1 VRVSEGVSE
10 GVAGSW
16 KKADQ
21 GAPARGGR
29 KQQKQRLHASLHH
42 PITHHPSPIC
52 TPSPHHGHPLSL
64 SHTYTHIIYTAVYYI
79 NYTHT
84 HTHTHINRQLLSLTW
99 AAAAATRDRDR
110 DRDSDS
116 ESGRGITHSC
126 SLAEPDS
133 FIGLSSPPLLQ
144 STSPVTDELL
154 TTSLFGFLS
163 FEFDSVR
170 FDSGTVTDAG
180 RESSVQHVEPPAPS
194 GPERTLHPEPL
205 RCPADT
211 KSLSRICLPQETVEV
226 RNCATDSSPCLIS
239 I

>member
-1 VRVSEGVSE
+1 MSGWKLEEG
-10 GVAGSW
+10 GPGRAGERR
-16 KKADQ
+16 AE
-21 GAPARGGR
+21 AAE
-29 KQQKQRLHASLHH
+29 AAVTSLHH
-42 PITHHPSPIC
+42 PITHLYTI
-52 TPSPHHGHPLSL
+52 TPSRPSSLPLT
-64 SHTYTHIIYTAVYYI
+64 HIYTHNIHTHILYYI

-84 HTHTHINRQLLSLTW
+84 HTHTHTNRQQLSLTW
-99 AAAAATRDRDR
+99 AAAAATRDRD
-110 DRDSDS
+110 SES

-180 RESSVQHVEPPAPS
+180 RESSVQHVEPPAPC